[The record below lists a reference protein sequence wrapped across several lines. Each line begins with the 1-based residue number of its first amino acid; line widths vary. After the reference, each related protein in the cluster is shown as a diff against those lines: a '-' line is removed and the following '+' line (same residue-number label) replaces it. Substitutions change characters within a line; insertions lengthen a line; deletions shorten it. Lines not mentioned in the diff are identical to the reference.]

1 MKKIENAR
9 NAYRLMQR
17 PLPHT
22 YLIQALRDMK
32 KLHNP
37 FSTGAVECLLKIIA
51 SKTGTSA

>member
-17 PLPHT
+17 
-22 YLIQALRDMK
+22 IQALRDMK

-37 FSTGAVECLLKIIA
+37 FSTGAVEYLLKIIA